1 MKVLPWLC
9 VVGLLAGLG
18 WVYSASQKKDAA
30 LAALRAEHQQLQ
42 QERAALEEAA
52 QARTEAEN
60 NELLRLRKD
69 HEELLRLRNEVR
81 QLRADKDQLG
91 AQVRSAQAQAR
102 TAQAEAQ
109 GAQEQLQTLRV
120 SAALPVTSAPGAPAA
135 PATPEQQQAQLCIHN
150 LRLIHAAKQQWA
162 QQRQKPS
169 GTLITP
175 ADIAPLL
182 PNQTVPSSCPAG
194 GVYTLNPIGVPPI
207 CNIPGHSLAK

>member
-91 AQVRSAQAQAR
+91 AQVRSAQAH
-102 TAQAEAQ
+102 AQ
-109 GAQEQLQTLRV
+109 GAQEQLQALRT
-120 SAALPVTSAPGAPAA
+120 SAAQPAPPAPGAPAA

>member
-42 QERAALEEAA
+42 QERAALEETA
-52 QARTEAEN
+52 QTRTEAEN

-91 AQVRSAQAQAR
+91 TQVRSAQAQA
-102 TAQAEAQ
+102 Q
-109 GAQEQLQTLRV
+109 GAQEQLQALRT
-120 SAALPVTSAPGAPAA
+120 SAAQPAPPAPGAPAA

-162 QQRQKPS
+162 QQRQKPP

-194 GVYTLNPIGVPPI
+194 GVYTLNPIGTPPI